1 MKNKNKI
8 INKKTNRFYNKK
20 EIETNNIKNKK
31 QPVFVI
37 VYIIKMKKIAERI
50 KIKKKLYKKKI

>member
-1 MKNKNKI
+1 M
-8 INKKTNRFYNKK
+8 NKKTNKFYNKK

-37 VYIIKMKKIAERI
+37 VYIIKTKKIAERI

>member
-1 MKNKNKI
+1 M
-8 INKKTNRFYNKK
+8 
-20 EIETNNIKNKK
+20 ETNNIKNKK